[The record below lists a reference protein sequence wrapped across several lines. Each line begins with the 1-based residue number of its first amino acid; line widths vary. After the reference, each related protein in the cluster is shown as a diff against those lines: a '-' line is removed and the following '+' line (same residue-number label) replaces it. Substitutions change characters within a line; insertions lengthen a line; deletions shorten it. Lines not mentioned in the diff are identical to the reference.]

1 MLDEIGGT
9 LRARRESLGLS
20 LEDIQKETKIRIKY
34 LRALEEG
41 DESSLPVPVYTKG
54 IIRRYCEEVGLDGSD
69 MVRELGVWWQEQE
82 TASLTERLART
93 PGSSQVTLR
102 PARPGR
108 RWGVLIA
115 IAVLVLLTGFAAA
128 AYYLII
134 LPQAELPPEGEEPPI
149 TDDPPNGEPPTEDP
163 EPEPPGDPT
172 EPPDPV
178 DPSDVLVTRQEGP
191 GAQDVTYV
199 VQRADEIAVILEAT
213 ARCWIRVWADGEF
226 VVETTLD
233 VGETR
238 GWEAEREMVIRTG
251 NTPGLLLTV
260 NGEDMGVPSDRGPRN
275 LRFRFPE

>member
-1 MLDEIGGT
+1 MLDEVGMQ

-41 DESSLPVPVYTKG
+41 DESSLPVAVYTRG
-54 IIRRYCEEVGLDGSD
+54 IVRRYCEVVGLDGAA
-69 MVRELGVWWQEQE
+69 MARKLGEWWQERDE
-82 TASLTERLART
+82 ASLTERLVRM
-93 PGSSQVTLR
+93 PGSSHITLR

-108 RWGVLIA
+108 SWGVLIVVFA
-115 IAVLVLLTGFAAA
+115 LVVVTGLAAA

-134 LPQAELPPEGEEPPI
+134 LPQAELPPGEEPPI
-149 TDDPPNGEPPTEDP
+149 TDDPADV
-163 EPEPPGDPT
+163 EPPGEDPDPDPAADPT
-172 EPPDPV
+172 EPPDPKV
-178 DPSDVLVTRQEGP
+178 VVVSRHEGP

-199 VQRADEIAVILEAT
+199 VEGADEIIVILEAT
-213 ARCWIRVWADGEF
+213 ARCWIRVLTDGDF
-226 VVETTLD
+226 VVETTMA

-238 GWEAEREMVIRTG
+238 QWEAEQEMVIRTG
-251 NTPGLLLTV
+251 NTPGLLLIV